1 MAMKR
6 RVIKGFPISSGI
18 VMGSAR
24 VILPGSV
31 RVAEARIP
39 ASRIAD
45 EAAALEAAVEKTVAE
60 LREMREAALK
70 RMGGTVAK
78 IFDAQLLIASDHE
91 FIREVKEEIAR
102 RRRNAGFIYNQQV
115 RKVLAPL
122 RKSPDRYM
130 RQTASDIEAVASRV
144 LSQLTA
150 YDKCD
155 LKFPPN
161 TILVGKNF
169 SPSDLLS
176 YRQRKSVG
184 FVVSEGG
191 NDSHTALIA
200 RSLMLPVVQAP
211 QAWTTIPN
219 NVKLIIDGTSGRII
233 LSPTDKD
240 LADYQKLKKSQGPA
254 LIARI
259 RKLRKIP
266 PETLDGQPVNIAAN
280 VSLPGPADDI
290 VAAKRIPVGL
300 YRTEFMYLAAGEYPD
315 EEAQFETYRQIADR
329 FRDSYVIVRT
339 FDLGYDKTAPD
350 NGWPE
355 EANPAL
361 GWRGIRAMLDMADI
375 FKVQVRAILRASAHG
390 NLRIMLPMISD
401 ASEIDRARKLIAQA
415 KLSLRRRG
423 EPFDE
428 SIQVGIMVEVPSA
441 ALIAD
446 KLAAKVDFMSIG
458 TNDLTQYTMAADRTN
473 RKVAGLYNPLHPA
486 VLQLIDKAVR
496 AGRNRGI
503 PVSICG
509 EIAGELLAL
518 PLFIGMG
525 VDTLSMSPHRISDIC
540 RAVKKIDSRLVKHLA
555 PAVLASDTTRSVR
568 RKLENYREE
577 IEKVKATA

>member
-1 MAMKR
+1 
-6 RVIKGFPISSGI
+6 
-18 VMGSAR
+18 MGSAR

-39 ASRIAD
+39 VSGVAD
-45 EAAALEAAVEKTVAE
+45 EMLALEQAVEQTVAE
-60 LREMREAALK
+60 LRELRETALK

-78 IFDAQLLIASDHE
+78 IFDAQLLIASDYE
-91 FIREVKEEIAR
+91 FIKEVKEEIAN

-122 RKSPDRYM
+122 KKSPDRYM

-144 LSQLTA
+144 LSQLTG
-150 YDKCD
+150 YEKCD
-155 LKFPPN
+155 LNFPPN

-169 SPSDLLS
+169 SPSDLLG
-176 YRQRKSVG
+176 YRQRKSIG

-191 NDSHTALIA
+191 NDSHMALIA

-211 QAWTTIPN
+211 RAWTTIPN
-219 NVKLIIDGTSGRII
+219 NVRLIIDGTSGKII
-233 LSPTDKD
+233 VEPSDKD
-240 LADYQKLKKSQGPA
+240 WADYQKLKKRQGPA

-266 PETLDGQPVNIAAN
+266 PETMDGQPVNIAAN

-290 VAAKRIPVGL
+290 IAAKGIPVGL
-300 YRTEFMYLAAGEYPD
+300 YRTEFMYLAANEYPD
-315 EEAQFETYRQIADR
+315 EDAQYETYRQISEK
-329 FRDSYVIVRT
+329 FNNSYVVVRT
-339 FDLGYDKTAPD
+339 FDLGYDKTTPE

-361 GWRGIRAMLDMADI
+361 GWRGIRAMLDMAEV
-375 FKVQVRAILRASAHG
+375 FKTQVRAILRASTSG
-390 NLRIMLPMISD
+390 NLRLMLPMVTD
-401 ASEIDRARKLIAQA
+401 LSEIERARKLIGQA
-415 KLSLRRRG
+415 KLSLKRRG
-423 EPFDE
+423 QPFDE
-428 SIQVGIMVEVPSA
+428 NIQLGIMVEVPSA

-446 KLAAKVDFMSIG
+446 TLATKVDFMSIG
-458 TNDLTQYTMAADRTN
+458 TNDLTQYTMASDRTN
-473 RKVAGLYNPLHPA
+473 RKVAELYNPLHPSI
-486 VLQLIDKAVR
+486 LHLIDIVVK

-555 PAVLASDTTRSVR
+555 PAVLASDSIRSVR

-577 IEKVKATA
+577 IEKVKASA